1 MLSLRVRQVLTGA
14 LFDTALGYRC
24 CVYGLRLKA
33 HVYEYAAEN
42 GDTVDRGQANERNE
56 HWKPRLGS
64 FRLPGRL
71 GAALVRQSRPRQQ
84 GASWPGR
91 ARDGGSE
98 RFD

>member
-42 GDTVDRGQANERNE
+42 GDTGNAAEFWPQRPFAMSAQCPDYPRERIFAQVDLALFLDG
-56 HWKPRLGS
+56 KLDV
-64 FRLPGRL
+64 
-71 GAALVRQSRPRQQ
+71 AA
-84 GASWPGR
+84 
-91 ARDGGSE
+91 
-98 RFD
+98 F